1 MVDQLTG
8 RIDKMLAGTSHVK
21 HRCDKENDQAE
32 NEEIKGD
39 SSGNRRLPEAT
50 VRFNMLCGLHLGFP
64 QYKMDKQHHLKWSGS
79 NAA

>member
-8 RIDKMLAGTSHVK
+8 RIDKMLAGASHVK

-39 SSGNRRLPEAT
+39 SSGNRRLPEST
-50 VRFNMLCGLHLGFP
+50 I
-64 QYKMDKQHHLKWSGS
+64 
-79 NAA
+79 